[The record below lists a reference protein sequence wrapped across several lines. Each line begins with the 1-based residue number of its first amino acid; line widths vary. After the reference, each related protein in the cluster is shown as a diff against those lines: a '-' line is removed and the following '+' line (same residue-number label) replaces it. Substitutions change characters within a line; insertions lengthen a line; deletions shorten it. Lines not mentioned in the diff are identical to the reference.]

1 MQNYKLRKKIRE
13 KFWTDKEFAE
23 AIGMNNSTLS
33 LRLNNKI
40 AWKLHEIKKVIKVL
54 DIQKEEIPSYF
65 FEELKEAK

>member
-1 MQNYKLRKKIRE
+1 MQNHKLRKKIRE

-40 AWKLHEIKKVIKVL
+40 AWKLYEIKKVIKVL
-54 DIQKEEIPSYF
+54 DIPMEEIPYYF
-65 FEELKEAK
+65 FSEASEAK